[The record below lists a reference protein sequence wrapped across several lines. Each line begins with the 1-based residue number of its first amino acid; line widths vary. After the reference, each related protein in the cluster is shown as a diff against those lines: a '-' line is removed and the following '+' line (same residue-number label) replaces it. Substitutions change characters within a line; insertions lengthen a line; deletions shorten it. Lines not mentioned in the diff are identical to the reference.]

1 MNLTKIIAFVLF
13 IVALAMGYYL
23 YNSIA
28 KTIEFTE
35 NIKVTE
41 KQITDKLAV
50 IREAEKV
57 FLEQYGRYTSN
68 WDSLI
73 NFIENGRVPILQ
85 RREVIK
91 SAGYGVDCVKVY
103 VDTLGFMSAKD
114 KIFKKT
120 YSVNA
125 AGNGEFVRFYVQV
138 GDLVVKGRKAYAF
151 KRDGSDRVED
161 ISFLDKGTVSS
172 LADVKPG
179 DKIKQ
184 GQNLITF
191 WDYQINPNVDIKNL
205 SVVPGSGKTFDIYTG
220 QIDRNGLKV
229 WVIEVK
235 DPAPINPDRK
245 ESNEAKNRKPLRFG
259 SRTDV
264 TTSGNWE

>member
-1 MNLTKIIAFVLF
+1 MNLTKIIGYVLF
-13 IVALAMGYYL
+13 VIALAMAYYL
-23 YNSIA
+23 YSSIA

-35 NIKVTE
+35 NIQITE

-50 IREAEKV
+50 IREAEKA
-57 FLEQYGRYTSN
+57 FLEHYGRYTSN

-85 RREVIK
+85 RREIIK
-91 SAGYGVDCVKVY
+91 PAGYGVDCVKVII
-103 VDTLGFMSAKD
+103 DTLGFMSAKD
-114 KIFKKT
+114 RIFKKT

-125 AGNGEFVRFYVQV
+125 PANGEFGKFHVQV
-138 GDLVVKGRKAYAF
+138 GDLVVKGKKAYTF
-151 KRDGSDRVED
+151 KREGSNKPED
-161 ISFLDKGTVSS
+161 VSFLDKGTISS
-172 LADVKPG
+172 LANVKPG
-179 DKIKQ
+179 DRITQ

-191 WDYQINPNVDIKNL
+191 WDYQLNPNVDIKNL
-205 SVVPGSGKTFDIYTG
+205 YIVPGSGKTFDIFTG
-220 QIDRNGLKV
+220 KIDRNGLKV

-245 ESNEAKNRKPLRFG
+245 ETNEAKNRKPLGFG